1 LLENSGTETQTT
13 YHPGHSSYQANGNA
27 YWNSA
32 YGGVNQNTA
41 AHSVGP
47 SVSTS
52 YFPWAVYSVWVYTP
66 SNLGVVLGDS
76 WTIRDF
82 YLNSDAE
89 SVGIL
94 SGDKIVGVDGID
106 VKDDGMLR
114 HIMKVQPG
122 DKVNLTISRD
132 GQRMNFTITALPN

>member
-1 LLENSGTETQTT
+1 M
-13 YHPGHSSYQANGNA
+13 
-27 YWNSA
+27 
-32 YGGVNQNTA
+32 
-41 AHSVGP
+41 
-47 SVSTS
+47 STS